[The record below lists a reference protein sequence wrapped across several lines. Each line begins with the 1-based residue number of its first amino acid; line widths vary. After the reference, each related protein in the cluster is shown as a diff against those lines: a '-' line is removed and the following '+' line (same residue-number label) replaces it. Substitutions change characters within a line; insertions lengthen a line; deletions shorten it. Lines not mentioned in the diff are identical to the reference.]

1 MSPGDRAKPDKESTA
16 MRQEAC
22 AAAREA
28 LPVETT
34 APTPDATVR
43 DGEMEGVLHVVGE
56 LGYRAAS
63 VRAVLEYSGGHRK
76 QFYDHFESLEDC
88 FRQAYA
94 TWIERLGV
102 ELLEAAIAAGDW
114 QASVRAGLVELFQF
128 VTERP
133 SIARSLFVEV
143 HVAGGEALAEHD
155 AAVERLTSAL
165 DSVRAD
171 IPPGREPPQATG
183 QFVIGGIE
191 ACLGD
196 VLAAGETKRI
206 WDALPELM
214 HLAVGSY
221 LDKEDADEAFEDAKA
236 FLERDR
242 AGLEGGS
249 R

>member
-1 MSPGDRAKPDKESTA
+1 
-16 MRQEAC
+16 MRPEAC

-43 DGEMEGVLHVVGE
+43 EGEMEGALHVVGE

-88 FRQAYA
+88 FAQAYEA
-94 TWIERLGV
+94 WIDRLGV
-102 ELLEAAIAAGDW
+102 SLLEAAVAASGW
-114 QASVRAGLVELFQF
+114 QASVRAGLTRLFQL
-128 VTERP
+128 VVERP
-133 SIARSLFVEV
+133 EIARALFVEV
-143 HVAGGEALAEHD
+143 QVAGGAALAKHD
-155 AAVERLTSAL
+155 EAVERLAGLL
-165 DSVRAD
+165 DSVRTE
-171 IPPGREPPQATG
+171 IESGQEPPGPTG
-183 QFVIGGIE
+183 IFVVGGIE
-191 ACLGD
+191 ACLCD
-196 VLAAGETKRI
+196 TLAAGETNRI

-221 LDKEDADEAFEDAKA
+221 LGREAAEEAFEEAKE
-236 FLERDR
+236 LLKHDR
-242 AGLEGGS
+242 AQLEEGS